1 MSRYPNIDYFYG
13 ENKQLL
19 LESDDY
25 RLCKSIPRNIESYV
39 DKFEHYY
46 RIHKGT
52 SDKCE
57 MDEDTITY
65 DVLNLEQ
72 WSDVVTTAKR
82 IMKEFDFLRE
92 LDLREYETTETFDA
106 YVFGPETFNTYLMN
120 KLKEIHSMN
129 EMSMVYNS
137 IICALR
143 EGYLYGKILVF
154 PDGANKFKQA
164 VTNKADRDN
173 FRKRVYDLYGF
184 AGRYHDCTRD
194 DYTPNANYRI
204 VTVLSSLGF
213 IEQIPSDFDDVR
225 AYGLTQ
231 KAFDYLD
238 LLNANFGTL
247 DDSKFDELIEKENDY
262 NQMLIELS
270 ERYGIEG
277 TIRVTTTARLPQV
290 QEIFKER
297 LIKKY
302 GQKCMMCGVTHSEM
316 LIASHIKRASE
327 EDIFGKADFN
337 NGFLLCA
344 THDKLFDR
352 YLISFNCFTGQ
363 IMISTSLSDEEK
375 KILGLDENFCLDAEY
390 MTEDRVDY
398 LMDHNQKFMERE
410 SERQ

>member
-1 MSRYPNIDYFYG
+1 MSKYPNIDYFYG
-13 ENKQLL
+13 ENKELL

-39 DKFEHYY
+39 DKFEQYY
-46 RIHKGT
+46 RIHKGA
-52 SDKCE
+52 SKKCE
-57 MDEDTITY
+57 LDEDTITY
-65 DVLNLEQ
+65 DVLSLDQ

-82 IMKEFDFLRE
+82 IMKEFDFLKE
-92 LDLREYETTETFDA
+92 LSTREYETTEKFDE
-106 YVFGPETFNTYLMN
+106 YVFGPDSFNSYLMN

-137 IICALR
+137 IICTLR

-164 VTNKADRDN
+164 VTNKDDRDN

-184 AGRYHDCTRD
+184 AGRYHDYTRD

-231 KAFDYLD
+231 KANDYLD
-238 LLNANFGTL
+238 LLNSNFGTV
-247 DDSKFDELIEKENDY
+247 DEAKFDELIEKENEY
-262 NQMLIELS
+262 TQKLIKLS
-270 ERYGIEG
+270 EKYGVDG
-277 TIRVTTTARLPQV
+277 TIVVNNTVRLPQV

-297 LIKKY
+297 LIQRY
-302 GQKCMMCGVTHSEM
+302 GKKCMMCGVTHSEM
-316 LIASHIKRASE
+316 LVASHIKRASE
-327 EDIFGKADFN
+327 EDIFGKADYN

-352 YLISFNCFTGQ
+352 YLISFNCFTGA
-363 IMISTSLSDEEK
+363 IMISKSLSDEEK
-375 KILGLDENFCLDAEY
+375 DIFGLDENYCLEADY
-390 MTEDRVDY
+390 MTDDRVDY

-410 SERQ
+410 SER